1 MAKLIYRKHK
11 VPEAGRWLCSLV
23 RVEEEANKY
32 YNPETDR
39 PDRAKSLG
47 WVFSHDHNPESEIRI
62 WSSPSL
68 SVFKGT
74 KSKALQLVEALTDK
88 QMTDQDKEDFDGTDS
103 LVGRKC
109 YLTVEHITR
118 PDGSVYARSD
128 KYESESGKQF

>member
-47 WVFSHDHNPESEIRI
+47 WVFSYDENPESEIRI
-62 WSSPSL
+62 WTSSSL
-68 SVFKGT
+68 SIFRGL
-74 KSKALQLVEALTDK
+74 KSKALQLVEALMDK
-88 QMTDQDKEDFDGTDS
+88 PMTDQDKETFDGTDS

-109 YLTVEHITR
+109 YLIVERTTR

-128 KYESESGKQF
+128 KYESVSGKQF